1 VAFWLSCNFKEQFI
15 YSILTQF
22 MKNQNRNY
30 FVKSIFFFVAL
41 LMFGC
46 SKDVGVTPV
55 APELSI
61 IGKWQHLITKRT
73 ENGKVISEYIG
84 TPEDYVQITSSDIID
99 YVAGNRSAYAYK
111 VIEKNKKIT
120 IIGSADGGGD
130 DTIEIR
136 NLTSTTM
143 TFYQEVVIN
152 NVKYINYI
160 DFKK

>member
-1 VAFWLSCNFKEQFI
+1 
-15 YSILTQF
+15 
-22 MKNQNRNY
+22 MKKQNRIN
-30 FVKSIFFFVAL
+30 FIKSIFLFAAL

-46 SKDVGVTPV
+46 SKDEAVTPA

-61 IGKWQHLITKRT
+61 VGKWQHLLTKRT
-73 ENGKVISEYIG
+73 ENGKVVSEYVG
-84 TPEDYVQITSSDIID
+84 KPEDYVQITSSDIID

-120 IIGSADGGGD
+120 IIGSGINGGD
-130 DTIEIR
+130 DTVEIR

-143 TFYQEVVIN
+143 TFYQQVVVN
-152 NVKYINYI
+152 NVTYINYI